1 MCQIAPFL
9 IFSNGARSW
18 THIANVQL
26 YYHSLFYSGS
36 YSGSCKH
43 QKRCGLLLLRLL
55 YIFLN
60 TIYKKNFKKLKKNFF
75 LNSLF
80 YNKLNS
86 MKPSFSNTSELTK
99 LHHLSNFLGG
109 RCPEFPYKACSC
121 KIIIFLS
128 IFM

>member
-26 YYHSLFYSGS
+26 YYHSLFY
-36 YSGSCKH
+36 
-43 QKRCGLLLLRLL
+43 
-55 YIFLN
+55 
-60 TIYKKNFKKLKKNFF
+60 
-75 LNSLF
+75 
-80 YNKLNS
+80 NKLNS
-86 MKPSFSNTSELTK
+86 MKQSFSNTSELTK

-109 RCPEFPYKACSC
+109 RCPEFPYQARNC
-121 KIIIFLS
+121 KIIIS